1 MEEDEEQPEGQAEIG
16 PEEPENPV
24 ADERAR
30 EVKASLEKKERKRM
44 ESLILEREYSN
55 KRNSYFKTLNADF
68 QNDFFCQKDI
78 REHTG
83 CINAVQFSST
93 EKLLATG
100 GDDLHARIWNVDELM
115 LRKHPRP
122 ISISEKGHESN
133 IFSLE
138 FDLDSRFIY
147 SGERWGLL
155 FKHDITTKQHIYTAR
170 GNEHHGDVYSIHHH
184 PFDIHQ
190 LVVAQAKS
198 ISFLDDRDYENPIQF
213 VNGDEQGDFYTAEFH
228 PETPVLV
235 LINSED
241 GGPKVFDRRNPARA
255 LYESNKFTGFFRD
268 NGIADVGFMG
278 AKWSPSGKQYMAL
291 RRKQCP
297 IYFDIVS
304 QRCLTLA
311 SGSSPLVYRNA
322 KTIKSMTFIDD
333 YTVATGSDLWGIHVW
348 KAPRADDD
356 EGFVLKER
364 EGGGQYLTVEKE
376 VKVLRGHRSIPNQI
390 RFSSQNQLLVSS
402 GVENS
407 FKLWSHR
414 RLPWSYDVPFA
425 RRKRGEYRHTHDVE
439 LGRERE
445 MRRTLEDDLEERN
458 LMEGRACWEDVFG
471 GNPQT
476 MESRETL
483 EMFDVFV
490 DDDDDDD
497 VDDESSDGEDFA
509 ARVFQELGFP
519 RGRLEFLVHQGE
531 DVLVRAL
538 NAQNAM
544 NDSDSDRE
552 YDDDEIEEERRR
564 MRIEAA
570 RRRVIPP
577 LRRDWFDHDS
587 DSDLD
592 ENDPLHRLF
601 DHIMEHHRHESSD
614 EEDDEEIEGDEPVV
628 EYQAGRENDEVMEE
642 EEQEEDEQSE
652 EEYSDSDDVAAN
664 NDVDDV
670 DMDDE
675 ENSEDD

>member
-30 EVKASLEKKERKRM
+30 EVKASPEKKERKRM

-83 CINAVQFSST
+83 CINAVQFSNT

-115 LRKHPRP
+115 LRKNPRP

-147 SGERWGLL
+147 SGERGGLL
-155 FKHDITTKQHIYTAR
+155 FKHDINTKQHIYTAR
-170 GNEHHGDVYSIHHH
+170 ENEDHGDVYSIHHH

-190 LVVAQAKS
+190 LVVAQANS

-213 VNGDEQGDFYTAEFH
+213 VNDDAESGDFYTAEFH
-228 PETPVLV
+228 PESPVLV

-255 LYESNKFTGFFRD
+255 LYESNKFTGFFRN

-291 RRKQCP
+291 RKKQCP

-304 QRCLTLA
+304 QRCFTLA

-356 EGFVLKER
+356 KGFVLKER

-425 RRKRGEYRHTHDVE
+425 RRKRGEYRHTYEVE

-497 VDDESSDGEDFA
+497 ESSDGEAFA
-509 ARVFQELGFP
+509 ARVFQDIVFP
-519 RGRLEFLVHQGE
+519 RRRLQFLVRQGD

-564 MRIEAA
+564 MRVEAA

-577 LRRDWFDHDS
+577 LRQDWFDHDS

-601 DHIMEHHRHESSD
+601 DHIMEHHRHDESSD

-628 EYQAGRENDEVMEE
+628 EYQAGRGEEENEE

-652 EEYSDSDDVAAN
+652 EEDSDSDDLPAN
-664 NDVDDV
+664 NDVE
-670 DMDDE
+670 MEDE
-675 ENSEDD
+675 ENSDDD